1 MERSLLEIIIN
12 NQSGSGES
20 IFASMK
26 FAVLPIAKVF
36 TMCFLG
42 FLMAS
47 KYVNILSA
55 NGRKLL
61 NGVACLFSAPT
72 MLNILSTWTCN
83 HLAKATGVVKLID
96 VPKNFYAITLSLTD
110 ALHEL
115 QIFVLC
121 VDREK
126 KLRIPSSYSNSVN
139 NMSAHQDMDISV
151 ICRWFIPFNI
161 ILSTIFGS
169 LVGFIVASVV
179 RPPYPYF
186 KFTIIHIGIGNIGNI
201 PLVLIAALCRDKSN
215 PFGDSVKCSQDG
227 NAYISFGQWM
237 LAPPPG
243 QTFDGEEEEKL
254 PTKLPLNNSETGKV
268 PLLTSMEAEST
279 SLESPK
285 QQKVLD
291 TENSIDRGTV
301 GGKELPCLNFVQND
315 EKEEISDGELV
326 EDAVHVILKDSAAK
340 KSLEDE
346 EESKHVV
353 FQSMDEKN
361 QQIDRLKFFLE
372 HALAIIIGA
381 IPFLKNFILTD
392 DAPLFFFTDS
402 CLILGEAMIP
412 CILLA
417 LGGNLVDGPGPGS
430 KRLGLRTTAAIIF
443 GRLVLVPPTGLGIIT
458 IADKLGLFPRGDKMF
473 KFVLLLQHTMPTSV
487 LSGAVA
493 SLRGCGKEAASI
505 LFWVHIFAVFS
516 MAGWI
521 VLYLHMLF

>member
-61 NGVACLFSAPT
+61 NGLVFSLLLPCLIFSQ
-72 MLNILSTWTCN
+72 L
-83 HLAKATGVVKLID
+83 GR
-96 VPKNFYAITLSLTD
+96 AITW
-110 ALHEL
+110 
-115 QIFVLC
+115 Q
-121 VDREK
+121 
-126 KLRIPSSYSNSVN
+126 KLLEW
-139 NMSAHQDMDISV
+139 
-151 ICRWFIPFNI
+151 WFIPFNI

-227 NAYISFGQWM
+227 NAYISFGQWVGAIVLYTYVFQM

-285 QQKVLD
+285 QRKIIGILWY
-291 TENSIDRGTV
+291 IV
-301 GGKELPCLNFVQND
+301 GK
-315 EKEEISDGELV
+315 
-326 EDAVHVILKDSAAK
+326 LKLK
-340 KSLEDE
+340 QI
-346 EESKHVV
+346 
-353 FQSMDEKN
+353 FQPPIIAS
-361 QQIDRLKFFLE
+361 
-372 HALAIIIGA
+372 ALAIIIGA

-521 VLYLHMLF
+521 VLYLHILF